1 MGIKESLFD
10 YEHLAAYLLYR
21 LNSMSLSPSTPLY
34 PPPLRKPSKS
44 RPPVALIESTEEFL
58 DELAERMGYLQPGG
72 VRDRQRAAKWF
83 VEWWR
88 NAGAAN
94 LDGKAEDPNGGIDV
108 GGSEE
113 WGWGLDCQWADRNE
127 QHPKPHSEGP
137 LPSNLLGNIA
147 PSDILSMP
155 GDHETALTLDSKFD
169 LVLSRYMNTSRN
181 VEGEVSET
189 QLKKRGKEEKIQRR
203 IEKGGEAAKKRADSL
218 RRQGKR

>member
-1 MGIKESLFD
+1 VGIKESLFD

-21 LNSMSLSPSTPLY
+21 LNSISLSPSIPPY

-44 RPPVALIESTEEFL
+44 RPPVARIESTEEFL

-88 NAGAAN
+88 NAGGAN
-94 LDGKAEDPNGGIDV
+94 LHGKAGNPNGEADV

-113 WGWGLDCQWADRNE
+113 WGWGLDCQWADRDE
-127 QHPKPHSEGP
+127 QHPETHPDGP
-137 LPSNLLGNIA
+137 SSSNLLRTISS
-147 PSDILSMP
+147 SDTLSTS
-155 GDHETALTLDSKFD
+155 GHHETPLTLDSKFD
-169 LVLSRYMNTSRN
+169 LVVSRYMNTSRN

-189 QLKKRGKEEKIQRR
+189 QLKKREKEERMQRR
-203 IEKGGEAAKKRADSL
+203 IEKGGTVAKKRVDSL
-218 RRQGKR
+218 KRRGKR